1 MAVLSQQAP
10 RFKPPRFKLNGEIVT
25 AMLALT
31 PALLVIGI
39 FTIYP
44 IIYSGYLSLN
54 DWNGFDPQPTW
65 VGAQNYVDLF
75 SSPNFWHS
83 LWITLAYVTGVTVLS
98 VVGGLVIALLLNSG
112 IRGVTFYR
120 VLYFIPVVTATVA
133 AATVWKYLLDPGTGF
148 VNVTLRSLGIQGPSW
163 LTDPHWALLAV
174 ILVGVWKRV
183 GFNMVIYL
191 AGLQT
196 IPGSYYEA
204 AQVDGANG
212 WQRFWNITLPLLAP
226 TTLLTAIMSL
236 IDAFLV
242 FDTVYIMSNGSGG
255 PVGSTEVLGFVLW
268 RDAFRYFNL
277 GDASA
282 VGWILFLMIM
292 IITLVQWRLFGE
304 PSKGSV

>member
-1 MAVLSQQAP
+1 
-10 RFKPPRFKLNGEIVT
+10 
-25 AMLALT
+25 MLALL
-31 PALLVIGI
+31 PALLVLGI

-83 LWITLAYVTGVTVLS
+83 LGVTLAYVTGVTVLS
-98 VVGGLVIALLLNSG
+98 VAGGLVIALLLNSG

-163 LTDPHWALLAV
+163 LTDPNWALLAV

-183 GFNMVIYL
+183 GFNMVVYL

-196 IPGSYYEA
+196 IPGVYYEA
-204 AQVDGANG
+204 AEVDGANG
-212 WQRFWNITLPLLAP
+212 WQRFWGITLPLLAP
-226 TTLLTAIMSL
+226 TTLLIAIMSL

-282 VGWILFLMIM
+282 VGWVLFLIIL
-292 IITLVQWRLFGE
+292 IITLIQWRLFGE
-304 PSKGSV
+304 PAKGGV